1 MERGEKIYTF
11 IMPEIEVPPVIM
23 KSTVGSER
31 LERLIMLS
39 TARNL
44 FRFVL
49 FSVQIGLHLPPRR
62 PLFSL
67 YPRRAGFCSAAASV
81 PSPLDSHAP
90 ARPCDGGQT
99 ASPSNP
105 KVPSRG
111 PCRALGA
118 ILCAFFPFYKST
130 VIKKNFCHRDTLRLQ
145 WSQCTAT
152 RGKGNGKKKI
162 IKKVQIK
169 SNIQQ
174 RKQNKVNPLPEKKP
188 CSLLNRYW
196 RRPADV

>member
-11 IMPEIEVPPVIM
+11 IMPEIEVPPVII

-39 TARNL
+39 TDRNV

-49 FSVQIGLHLPPRR
+49 FSVQIGIHLPPRR

-67 YPRRAGFCSAAASV
+67 YPRRAGFCSICSAAASV

-90 ARPCDGGQT
+90 ARPCDGEQT

-105 KVPSRG
+105 KVPSRA
-111 PCRALGA
+111 PCRALGRSFVH
-118 ILCAFFPFYKST
+118 FFPFINQLS
-130 VIKKNFCHRDTLRLQ
+130 L
-145 WSQCTAT
+145 
-152 RGKGNGKKKI
+152 KKKKGGTSATAI
-162 IKKVQIK
+162 H
-169 SNIQQ
+169 SACNGRSAQQ
-174 RKQNKVNPLPEKKP
+174 QEEKAMERK
-188 CSLLNRYW
+188 R
-196 RRPADV
+196 